1 MGRVKTDD
9 ALDELLRDCGIQ
21 RQYLDVN
28 HQPQRAATE
37 TLLALLQTLG
47 VAIEN
52 PERAA
57 DILSARRRL
66 RAQRGVEPVLV
77 AWDGRLEPINVSLPA
92 RASGSISYE
101 LDAVAQRLSG
111 ELRVDELN
119 AVLLHGESSL
129 DFVTRQLTLFERL
142 PSGYHRLTINF
153 RERQFRALVV
163 SAPKLA
169 YSVARLHNGDDS
181 EKTCEDS
188 VVREWAAFLPLY
200 AARRDGDWGAGDFTA
215 LKKLASWIGKL
226 GGSAVGTL
234 PLLAASLDEPFEP
247 SPYRPVSRQY
257 WNEFYVDLLAVPELH
272 PSQHS
277 REVVE
282 SPQFGRRLAELRRQD
297 TVHYRE
303 IMRLKQQVIADMA
316 AYFFAARPQTRYAQF
331 RQFLAENPDAES
343 YARFRAVMQRE
354 KKDWLGWPRELQESI
369 GPEDADPKDVQYH
382 LYAQW
387 ITAEQLGKV
396 KSVAEANGCGL
407 YLDLP
412 VGVDPGGFDV
422 WRNKDLFVLKATT
435 GAPPDPF
442 FSKGQDWGLPP
453 LHPERLRESGYHLLR
468 QVLSANM
475 KFAKY
480 LRIDHAMGWHRLY
493 WIPQGE
499 AASEGAYVHYPA
511 DEFYAIASL
520 ESHRHKCTLLAENMG
535 TVPPEVNESLQ
546 RHGIGGMWVAPY
558 ELEPSRRRALSP
570 PPSLCVASL
579 NTHDM
584 PPAAA
589 WWQGLDVEDRQSLGL
604 LNAGQAEAERVDRR
618 QATSMLEDWLRRVG
632 AYPLLEESED
642 IPPVAALLRAL
653 AMSDAQLVLVNLED
667 LWHETRSQNVPGTLH
682 ERPNWQRKAR
692 YSLEEFMH
700 RSDVV
705 DILTEITA
713 LRKRNSLQGSPPGG

>member
-1 MGRVKTDD
+1 MGRAKTDE

-28 HQPQRAATE
+28 HQPQRAANE
-37 TLLALLQTLG
+37 TLLELLKTLG
-47 VAIEN
+47 VAVDN
-52 PERAA
+52 PEGAA
-57 DILSARRRL
+57 DALGARRRARL
-66 RAQRGVEPVLV
+66 ERGIEPVLL

-92 RASGSISYE
+92 HASGTIRYE
-101 LDAVAQRLSG
+101 LNAGSQRLSG
-111 ELRVDELN
+111 ELRVDDLN
-119 AVLLHGESSL
+119 AVLPHEDYSL
-129 DFVTRQLTLFERL
+129 DFFTRKLTLVERL
-142 PSGYHRLTINF
+142 PPGYHRLTINF
-153 RERQFRALVV
+153 REGEFRALVV

-169 YSVARLHNGDDS
+169 YSVARLHNGDDGENS
-181 EKTCEDS
+181 REDGI
-188 VVREWAAFLPLY
+188 VQEWAAFLPLY
-200 AARRDGDWGAGDFTA
+200 AARREGDWGAGDFNA
-215 LKKLASWIGKL
+215 LEKLARWVGKL
-226 GGSAVGTL
+226 GGSAIGTL

-257 WNEFYVDLLAVPELH
+257 WNEFYVDLLTVPELH
-272 PSQHS
+272 SCQHC
-277 REVVE
+277 REIVE
-282 SPQFGRRLAELRRQD
+282 SSEFGRRLAELRRQD
-297 TVHYRE
+297 TVDYRR

-316 AYFFAARPQTRYAQF
+316 AHFFASRPQTRFAQF
-331 RQFLAENPDAES
+331 RKFLAENPDVES
-343 YARFRAVMQRE
+343 YARFRAVMLRE
-354 KKDWLGWPRELQESI
+354 KKDWLGWPRELQEGI
-369 GPEDADPKDVQYH
+369 GPEDVDPKDVQYH

-387 ITAEQLGKV
+387 ITAEQLGNV

-422 WRNKDLFVLKATT
+422 WQNKDLFVLKTT
-435 GAPPDPF
+435 IGAPPDPF

-453 LHPERLRESGYHLLR
+453 LHPDRLRESGYQLLR

-493 WIPQGE
+493 WIPHGR
-499 AASEGAYVHYPA
+499 AAGEGAYVHYPA

-570 PPSLCVASL
+570 PPALCVASL

-589 WWQGLDVEDRQSLGL
+589 WWQGLDIEDRQSLGL
-604 LNAGQAEAERVDRR
+604 LNADQAEAERLDRR
-618 QATSMLEDWLRRVG
+618 QATIMLEDWLRRVG
-632 AYPLLEESED
+632 AYPLLEENED
-642 IPPVAALLRAL
+642 APPVAALLRAL
-653 AMSDAQLVLVNLED
+653 AMSDAQLVLINLED

-713 LRKRNSLQGSPPGG
+713 LRKRNSLQGSPQDG